1 MVICHM
7 VRFNI
12 IFYLQYSDIS
22 EHHIP
27 VTSPV
32 PTQSGM
38 HFFQYPPSLD
48 QTRTALFLVPTQ
60 SGLDW
65 YCTFS
70 STDVVYTRLVLH
82 FFQYR
87 RSLDQT
93 GTALFPVPTQSRLDW
108 YCTLCSTSL
117 VGTSMG
123 HSFGAV
129 PVQSGHSPELENS
142 QYFSSRDIHR
152 YCAQCSTSG
161 CPTRLEL
168 EHVNGKSS
176 RSNSSELELL
186 DVPAHFPKHRRQ
198 PAQKQYFHSII
209 INRTEMDNFST
220 DSSDDEAISYW
231 GKFVC
236 CKVLQ
241 CNENVHVMHVT
252 IFNFLIF

>member
-32 PTQSGM
+32 PTQSGL
-38 HFFQYPPSLD
+38 HFFQYPP
-48 QTRTALFLVPTQ
+48 
-60 SGLDW
+60 
-65 YCTFS
+65 
-70 STDVVYTRLVLH
+70 
-82 FFQYR
+82 
-87 RSLDQT
+87 SLDQT

-168 EHVNGKSS
+168 EHVGGKSS

-186 DVPAHFPKHRRQ
+186 DVPAHFPKHRRT
-198 PAQKQYFHSII
+198 SII
-209 INRTEMDNFST
+209 RFSSLNGIWIIT
-220 DSSDDEAISYW
+220 SPSTLLFPPIP
-231 GKFVC
+231 
-236 CKVLQ
+236 
-241 CNENVHVMHVT
+241 
-252 IFNFLIF
+252 FNPFFGFLIGIRRPNSLPYASY